1 MALLLLLLMIHKKC
15 NASADGTGTFR
26 KTSGGGTPGCLGQQ
40 MRSICSS
47 RRMQHKLKPTTG
59 TNCYMYMCVYLMCSV
74 DTAFG
79 VLTFIIVLVRKAV
92 FAALISNSNKKQG
105 QQHNT
110 TTHTTPQ
117 HSTTQ
122 HNPTQQW
129 QKSVSQSVSQPIRP
143 ISHSVS
149 QSLSHPLSKSVSH
162 LVSIALLLL

>member
-1 MALLLLLLMIHKKC
+1 MLLLLLLLLLLLMIHKKC
-15 NASADGTGTFR
+15 NASAGL
-26 KTSGGGTPGCLGQQ
+26 LG
-40 MRSICSS
+40 CSS

-129 QKSVSQSVSQPIRP
+129 QKSVSQSVSQSGQSATQLV
-143 ISHSVS
+143 SHSVTHS
-149 QSLSHPLSKSVSH
+149 ASLSV
-162 LVSIALLLL
+162 I